1 MDEILKQIK
10 QDTKEKESNALIFAD
25 DVVIWREEQKETQ
38 EKLNLWNRMF
48 RSFGM
53 KISKNKTVVM
63 SCSKK
68 DTRMKI
74 ELEGE
79 QLENVDQFKYL
90 GSSVD
95 KNNHAFIEINNRIAQ
110 ATNFYHQVRQL
121 LWNEKVFCYT
131 KILVKINF

>member
-10 QDTKEKESNALIFAD
+10 QETKEKESNAIIFAD
-25 DVVIWREEQKETQ
+25 DIVIWREEQKETQ

-68 DTRMKI
+68 NTRMKI
-74 ELEGE
+74 ELEGQ
-79 QLENVDQFKYL
+79 QLENAYSHP
-90 GSSVD
+90 GNWS
-95 KNNHAFIEINNRIAQ
+95 
-110 ATNFYHQVRQL
+110 
-121 LWNEKVFCYT
+121 
-131 KILVKINF
+131 